1 MESWLEFLSYW
12 GRGIVEEG
20 PTWTQHGLHIRSEI
34 ECESRIELLNRKLFK
49 MYQNS
54 NMNIMRLFRCCSSYE
69 NLCACRRAA
78 ISYCRWDEI
87 APEQKK
93 KKTTISKHLIMLFS
107 ELSSNKNNKKQH
119 SHSIIYICIYIIWW
133 AIVAISSTRC
143 LELTTTIQ
151 IVRCMYVIVMHMMEN
166 NCINF
171 VFASF
176 H

>member
-1 MESWLEFLSYW
+1 MDSWLEFLSYW

-119 SHSIIYICIYIIWW
+119 SHSIIYICIY
-133 AIVAISSTRC
+133 
-143 LELTTTIQ
+143 
-151 IVRCMYVIVMHMMEN
+151 HMMSYCCNFINTLSRIDN
-166 NCINF
+166 NDSDSALYVRYCH
-171 VFASF
+171 A
-176 H
+176 HDGK